1 MLHSESI
8 YYSLLASHIRYRTL
22 FRAFETTREPQRKK
36 TNNILRNKNIIELFR
51 SFDDNLLA
59 TLMK

>member
-1 MLHSESI
+1 M
-8 YYSLLASHIRYRTL
+8 RVPR
-22 FRAFETTREPQRKK
+22 RKK
-36 TNNILRNKNIIELFR
+36 TNNILRNKNIIELFC